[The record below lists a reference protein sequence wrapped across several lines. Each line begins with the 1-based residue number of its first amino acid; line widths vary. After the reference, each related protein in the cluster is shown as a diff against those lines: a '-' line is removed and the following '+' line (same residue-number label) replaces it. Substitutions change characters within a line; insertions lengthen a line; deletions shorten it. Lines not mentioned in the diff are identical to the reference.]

1 MPLTKKII
9 NFSRKNKCSH
19 IPSAL
24 SMATYI
30 NFLFE
35 NKLVEPFKDKIVLGK
50 PFGSQA
56 YYIIWKELGYL
67 NDIENLSI
75 GVKHKEIP
83 FVEYSEETMGNALGV
98 AAGISIANPDKK
110 VWVNLTDA
118 TLQMGSALEAIQYI
132 GQNKLKNIFLTVD
145 NNNCQVTGNT
155 VDIIDINPVIEMAK
169 MYNWHVVKID
179 GHDEQCMQRELM
191 SIDNDDKPV
200 LVNFLTKKGYGVSYM
215 EANPIYWHYKLI
227 QDHEI

>member
-1 MPLTKKII
+1 MTLTEKII
-9 NFSRKNKCSH
+9 DFSCKNKCSH

-24 SMATYI
+24 SMAMYV
-30 NFLFE
+30 NFLFK
-35 NKLVEPFKDKIVLGK
+35 NKVVEPFKDKIVLGK

-56 YYIIWKELGYL
+56 YYIVWKQLGYL

-75 GVKHKEIP
+75 GVKHNEIP
-83 FVEYSEETMGNALGV
+83 FVDYSEETMGNALGV
-98 AAGISIANPDKK
+98 AAGISIANPNKK

-155 VDIIDINPVIEMAK
+155 ADIIDVNPVIEMAK
-169 MYNWHVVKID
+169 MYNWHVIKID
-179 GHDEQCMQRELM
+179 GHDENVMQNQLM
-191 SIDNDDKPV
+191 SINNTDKPI

-215 EANPIYWHYKLI
+215 EADPIKWHYKLI
-227 QDHEI
+227 